1 MSTHALV
8 SGEHGQAKFK
18 AFKFIQAP
26 GVEAV
31 KPGHCIRIALEEGL
45 CILSRVLVGGCAVV
59 EESSL
64 DGNGNLLLFVF
75 TP

>member
-1 MSTHALV
+1 MVTSPPHMSTHALV

-26 GVEAV
+26 GVEAE

-45 CILSRVLVGGCAVV
+45 CILSRVLRGGGGQGGDV
-59 EESSL
+59 L
-64 DGNGNLLLFVF
+64 W
-75 TP
+75 